1 MSDLAAFQ
9 GHMTQM
15 PSTLLSLLGIQP
27 PSRIPPKIEGIPS
40 NLRSEHIVF
49 AIFDNF
55 GLLECTYYQPKF
67 LIGNSKAILML
78 DTENP
83 YTRNVLQEIIH
94 GNPAADFNLLNHIA
108 ENGRKVTMIARPDDL
123 EGTGV
128 RVETKPSDSDN
139 RTYIETVKILNRT
152 DFLWIHFLDFENLY
166 KQYSFRPPKEITQ
179 KLILRTDKW
188 LKVLHKQATP
198 GTLMVVLGTHGREE
212 APKIEYEGKY
222 ADWKRASLP
231 ICILIKK

>member
-1 MSDLAAFQ
+1 MSDIAAFQ
-9 GHMTQM
+9 GHMNQM
-15 PSTLLSLLGIQP
+15 PATLLSLLDLQP
-27 PSRIPPKIEGIPS
+27 PSGIPPKIEGIPK
-40 NLRSEHIVF
+40 NLQSKHIIF

-67 LIGNSKAILML
+67 LIGKSEAILML
-78 DTENP
+78 DTANP
-83 YTRNVLQEIIH
+83 YTTYVLQEVVH
-94 GNPAADFNLLNHIA
+94 GNPEADFNLLNYIS
-108 ENGRKVTMIARPDDL
+108 ERGRKVTLIARPDDIKD
-123 EGTGV
+123 V
-128 RVETKPSDSDN
+128 DVKVETKLSDSDN
-139 RTYIETVKILNRT
+139 RTYIETVKTLNRT

-179 KLILRTDKW
+179 KLILRTDSW
-188 LKVLHKQATP
+188 LKVLHKQAAP
-198 GTLMVVLGTHGREE
+198 GTLLAVLGTWGREE

>member
-1 MSDLAAFQ
+1 MSDISAFQ
-9 GHMTQM
+9 GRMNQV
-15 PSTLLSLLGIQP
+15 PATLLNLLGIQP
-27 PSRIPPKIEGIPS
+27 PSRIPPQIEGIP
-40 NLRSEHIVF
+40 NTLRSNHLIF

-67 LIGNSKAILML
+67 LIGKSEAILML
-78 DTENP
+78 ETENP
-83 YTRNVLQEIIH
+83 YTPHVLQEVIH
-94 GNPAADFNLLNHIA
+94 GNPDADFNLLTFMA
-108 ENGRKVTMIARPDDL
+108 EHGRKVTMIARPEDL
-123 EGTGV
+123 EGVKG
-128 RVETKPSDSDN
+128 VETRPSDSDN

-152 DFLWIHFLDFENLY
+152 DFLWIHFIDFETLY

-179 KLILRTDKW
+179 KLISRTDKW

-198 GTLMVVLGTHGREE
+198 GTLLAVLGTHGREQ
-212 APKIEYEGKY
+212 APEIEYEGKY

>member
-1 MSDLAAFQ
+1 MSDLTAVQ
-9 GHMTQM
+9 GRMNQI
-15 PSTLLSLLGIQP
+15 PATLLSLLDLQP
-27 PSRIPPKIEGIPS
+27 PSGIPPKIEGIPK
-40 NLRSEHIVF
+40 NLQSKHIIL

-67 LIGNSKAILML
+67 LIGKSEAILML
-78 DTENP
+78 DTANP
-83 YTRNVLQEIIH
+83 YTANVLQEVVH
-94 GNPAADFNLLNHIA
+94 GNPDANFNLLNYIS
-108 ENGRKVTMIARPDDL
+108 ERGRKVTMIARPDDIKDV
-123 EGTGV
+123 GV
-128 RVETKPSDSDN
+128 KVETKQSDSDN

-179 KLILRTDKW
+179 KLILRTDSW
-188 LKVLHKQATP
+188 LKVLHKQAIP
-198 GTLMVVLGTHGREE
+198 GTLMAILGTWGRE
-212 APKIEYEGKY
+212 ASPKIEYEGKY

>member
-9 GHMTQM
+9 GHMNQI
-15 PSTLLSLLGIQP
+15 PSTLLSLLGIPP

-40 NLRSEHIVF
+40 NLKSEHIVF

-67 LIGNSKAILML
+67 LIGRSEAILML
-78 DTENP
+78 ETKNP

-94 GNPAADFNLLNHIA
+94 GNPNADFNLLNHIQ
-108 ENGRKVTMIARPDDL
+108 ESGRKVTMIARPDDL

-128 RVETKPSDSDN
+128 SVEIKPSDSDN

-179 KLILRTDKW
+179 KLISRTDKW
-188 LKVLHKQATP
+188 LKVLHKQAKP
-198 GTLMVVLGTHGREE
+198 RTLMAILGTRGREE
-212 APKIEYEGKY
+212 SPKIEYEGKY

>member
-1 MSDLAAFQ
+1 MSGITAFQ
-9 GHMTQM
+9 GRMNQM
-15 PSTLLSLLGIQP
+15 PATLLSLLDLQP
-27 PSRIPPKIEGIPS
+27 PSRIPPKIEGIPK
-40 NLRSEHIVF
+40 NLQSKHIIF

-67 LIGNSKAILML
+67 LIGKSNAILML
-78 DTENP
+78 DTANP
-83 YTRNVLQEIIH
+83 YTRNILQEVVR
-94 GNPAADFNLLNHIA
+94 GNPDADFNLLNYISEH
-108 ENGRKVTMIARPDDL
+108 GRKVTLIARPDDIKA
-123 EGTGV
+123 V
-128 RVETKPSDSDN
+128 NVKVETKPSDSDN

-152 DFLWIHFLDFENLY
+152 DFIWIHFLDFETLY

-179 KLILRTDKW
+179 KLISRTDSW
-188 LKVLHKQATP
+188 LKVLHKQAAP
-198 GTLMVVLGTHGREE
+198 GTLLAVLGTWGREE